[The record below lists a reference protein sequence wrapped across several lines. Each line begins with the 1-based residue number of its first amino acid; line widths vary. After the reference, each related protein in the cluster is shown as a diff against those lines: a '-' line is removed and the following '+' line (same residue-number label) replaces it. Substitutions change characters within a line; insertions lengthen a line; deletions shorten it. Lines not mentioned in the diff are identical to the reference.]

1 MNKEKIKTI
10 INDDWCHMFTP
21 EGIIVRPHCKH
32 DLKKYITTAPIST
45 LHYTVS
51 PTAVPQSQEPYSTI
65 PPVAPPIPQE
75 PYWYAGSEETELTH
89 FLRKC

>member
-1 MNKEKIKTI
+1 MKKEKIKTI

-21 EGIIVRPHCKH
+21 
-32 DLKKYITTAPIST
+32 A
-45 LHYTVS
+45 
-51 PTAVPQSQEPYSTI
+51 QEPYSTI
-65 PPVAPPIPQE
+65 PPAAPPIPQE